1 MPDNLLTLPKYS
13 ELLLRDLVQE
23 DFWLTDYELALF
35 SDEYNRCSARWISDH
50 LHRQQN
56 MGLAVSETWRG
67 PGVAPAM
74 WCVLVKNRGNGRCT
88 THVSTPRSMAPKA

>member
-35 SDEYNRCSARWISDH
+35 SDECDRSGARWIGDH
-50 LHRQQN
+50 LHR
-56 MGLAVSETWRG
+56 
-67 PGVAPAM
+67 
-74 WCVLVKNRGNGRCT
+74 
-88 THVSTPRSMAPKA
+88 

>member
-1 MPDNLLTLPKYS
+1 MSRFIAHFATFLFVRFRSILDNILTP
-13 ELLLRDLVQE
+13 LRYGGQFLCDLVQE

-67 PGVAPAM
+67 PGVAPAIGAS
-74 WCVLVKNRGNGRCT
+74 W
-88 THVSTPRSMAPKA
+88 

>member
-67 PGVAPAM
+67 PGVAPAIGAS
-74 WCVLVKNRGNGRCT
+74 W
-88 THVSTPRSMAPKA
+88 